1 MNSIIKVI
9 YGLFIFLAIFSCKK
23 NETVD
28 LSTLQTFHNLAIP
41 LVSAEI
47 DVQDMLEGDTGDII
61 STGVNGELFLAYVTP
76 TTTIYA
82 SEIMDL
88 PDQNFSSTISLPNI
102 PPFSYPIPS
111 FSVNHTFQDTTT
123 NTLSFPNGE
132 ELDSIFFSQGILTIS
147 ITNNLSH
154 EVELN
159 LTIPSLVNAFGG
171 SYNDML
177 VANANNTALTQ
188 VNLSNYTFDLTKGG
202 NGFNEM
208 VVELETTITGSGNP
222 LYASDDISFS
232 FSMDNLEFETIY
244 GDLKYQQ
251 FDLGE
256 VPLEIDIFKNSEQAV
271 DFLLTNP
278 EITHTIE
285 NSFGFSPKMGM
296 LQMYYEDLQGV
307 FIDDITYDSASSGN
321 NQPAPFYF
329 PTIQQPQSPGISVTS
344 LVSMNAD
351 NSSIDSLINAT
362 PKQIISNPVVAIN
375 NPNTTVSNSNFISNS
390 SEISVTTEITLPLE
404 GYAGGWVMGD
414 TIPFDFKVDELF
426 SSETEINEAVIKFV
440 TTNGWPLE
448 VTFTLQ
454 LLDSNFNV
462 LSSIADSTVVIQSG
476 LLDPVGKVVSPTI
489 KVTNLACDSGCVDNL
504 NATRNVILLV
514 TANTA
519 DFNNQQSIKIYND
532 YKLGLSMALLI
543 SGRMF

>member
-1 MNSIIKVI
+1 
-9 YGLFIFLAIFSCKK
+9 
-23 NETVD
+23 
-28 LSTLQTFHNLAIP
+28 
-41 LVSAEI
+41 
-47 DVQDMLEGDTGDII
+47 
-61 STGVNGELFLAYVTP
+61 
-76 TTTIYA
+76 
-82 SEIMDL
+82 
-88 PDQNFSSTISLPNI
+88 
-102 PPFSYPIPS
+102 
-111 FSVNHTFQDTTT
+111 
-123 NTLSFPNGE
+123 
-132 ELDSIFFSQGILTIS
+132 
-147 ITNNLSH
+147 
-154 EVELN
+154 
-159 LTIPSLVNAFGG
+159 
-171 SYNDML
+171 
-177 VANANNTALTQ
+177 
-188 VNLSNYTFDLTKGG
+188 
-202 NGFNEM
+202 
-208 VVELETTITGSGNP
+208 
-222 LYASDDISFS
+222 
-232 FSMDNLEFETIY
+232 MDNLEFETIY

-504 NATRNVILLV
+504 NETRNVILLV